1 MKAHIDHCAGQML
14 ASLNH
19 FIPPPFSYTAS
30 GAEARDRGRN
40 LLPDNRGHPPQVM
53 HGVKHV
59 AFFVCVIDGDVEVV
73 SS

>member
-1 MKAHIDHCAGQML
+1 ML

-19 FIPPPFSYTAS
+19 FILPPFPYTAF

-40 LLPDNRGHPPQVM
+40 LLPDNRGHPPKM
-53 HGVKHV
+53 MLGIKHV
-59 AFFVCVIDGDVEVV
+59 AFFCVIDGDVEVV